1 MYIKTITIQ
10 GFKSYKDQAAVDPF
24 SPKHNVV
31 VGRNGS
37 GKSNFFMAIRF
48 VLGDA
53 YEKMSREE
61 RAGLLHEGTGK
72 TTTLSAFV
80 EIVFDNSDG
89 RFPTSLPETILRRT
103 IGLKKDEYTL
113 DRKSASKAEVLNLL
127 ESAGFSRSNPY
138 YIVPQGRITSLTNMK
153 DTERLDLLKE
163 IAGTSVYENKRQESL
178 KILEETNGKKEK
190 ITELLDR
197 IKERLAELQE
207 EQRELKQFQTEDKK
221 RRCLEYTLY
230 QKELEEVDQALAR
243 IEDGRRA
250 DVDNDNQ
257 KRQEFISRE
266 QEIKTLETDLA
277 DARRRLTTA
286 QRALASSQ
294 TDHSDLIRA
303 RTELECQLDDARQL
317 EEDGS
322 SRREKWE
329 EELAEVG
336 TRVEEVEAE
345 IEELQPELDEA
356 QRDERR
362 LQQSLDTAQA
372 KLDALYAKQGRSDR
386 FPSVEA
392 RDEYLTSEI
401 ETLESALE
409 DTEADLEKQ
418 RGVVDAMKAKLEEV
432 GQTRREREAEIA
444 ESKTTVEDKRLE
456 LERLRVE
463 INGKQEQRKNL
474 LKEDGKLEHT
484 VASMRSEKEQADRQL
499 FGTMDRDTNRG
510 LQAVSRIAKS
520 LRLEGVYG
528 PLYSLFEVEDRYKT
542 AVEVTAGNSLFHVVV
557 DHDNTA
563 TRILEVMNRENSGRV
578 TFMPLNRLH
587 PQNGNLPSGADAIPM
602 VTRLRFDPAY
612 KLAFEQ
618 VFGRT
623 IVCPDLVTCG
633 QYTRSHGVSAITLDG
648 DRVDRKGALTGGY
661 LDTRRSRLDAIR
673 ASKTWNAKYEQET
686 ARQREIKQA
695 ILRLEQEISIATGNV
710 QVAES
715 ERKRTMDRAQ
725 PLLAEIHGL
734 QREQDRLREAVISAE
749 NEVSNLERS
758 LQTLRTKLE
767 AYQDELGAPFEQNLS
782 EVERQQMQ
790 ELSRQVNSDRDA
802 LAKASERRSDLAS
815 RRHMLQI
822 ELKEDLARRREE
834 LENRIG
840 RHDMQIT
847 VEAGQ
852 PASLGTK
859 ENELNALRTSIGE
872 LEDTIEEMQ
881 SQIEEF
887 TAEISTDAARLEELQ
902 TAQMENSRG
911 ILKAQKAVE
920 RYITKRQTLLT
931 RKDECNKSI
940 RDLGVLPEEAYTK
953 YVNDSSEKLVK
964 LLHKV
969 NDKLKEF
976 SHVNKRAFEQFETF
990 SKQKD
995 DLNKRKKELIASGK
1009 SIDQLVESL
1018 DQRKDEAI
1026 ERTFKQVSKY
1036 FAEIFERL
1044 VPAGRGKLRMQKSI
1058 DDITVD
1064 QETQSQSQQPN
1075 IESYTGVSIEVSF
1088 NSKSNEGLRIQ
1099 QLSGGQKSLVALAT
1113 VFAIQKCDPA
1123 PFYLFDEIDANLDA
1137 QYRTAVAAMI
1147 HELSDKAQFITTTF
1161 RPEMLAQADKFYGV
1175 LFNERKVSSIQTIRR
1190 EDAQDFIENV

>member
-1 MYIKTITIQ
+1 MFIKTITIQ
-10 GFKSYKDQAAVDPF
+10 GFKSYRDQPPVDPF
-24 SPKHNVV
+24 SPRHNVV

-72 TTTLSAFV
+72 TTTLSAYV
-80 EIVFDNSDG
+80 ELVFDNSDG

-113 DRKSASKAEVLNLL
+113 DKKSASKAEVLNLL

-163 IAGTSVYENKRQESL
+163 IAGTSVYETKRQESL
-178 KILEETNGKKEK
+178 KILEETNGKREK
-190 ITELLDR
+190 IVDLLER
-197 IKERLAELQE
+197 IEERLSELQE
-207 EQRELKQFQTEDKK
+207 EQKELKKFQGQDKD

-230 QKELEEVDQALAR
+230 QRELDDVEQALER
-243 IEDGRRA
+243 
-250 DVDNDNQ
+250 
-257 KRQEFISRE
+257 
-266 QEIKTLETDLA
+266 TLETELKDR
-277 DARRRLTTA
+277 RRRLSTQQITLT
-286 QRALASSQ
+286 QSQ
-294 TDHSDLIRA
+294 AELNDLIRA
-303 RTELECQLDDARQL
+303 RTELACSIDDIRQAETDGSGRREELAAQL
-317 EEDGS
+317 EEVE
-322 SRREKWE
+322 RRI
-329 EELAEVG
+329 
-336 TRVEEVEAE
+336 EEVER
-345 IEELQPELDEA
+345 ELEGIAPDLRAVTGE
-356 QRDERR
+356 ERR
-362 LQQSLDTAQA
+362 VQGRLDTAQA
-372 KLDALYAKQGRSDR
+372 KLEALYAKQGRADR
-386 FPSVEA
+386 FTTAEERDSFLQGEVESTRAAVEA
-392 RDEYLTSEI
+392 SQ
-401 ETLESALE
+401 
-409 DTEADLEKQ
+409 ADLDAKREQ
-418 RGVVDAMKAKLEEV
+418 RE
-432 GQTRREREAEIA
+432 RRERSFRETVGRREQAEGELKASRGGIEARKGRVDA
-444 ESKTTVEDKRLE
+444 LK
-456 LERLRVE
+456 VE
-463 INGKQEQRKNL
+463 INAKQEQRKTM

-510 LQAVSRIAKS
+510 LQAVTRIARS
-520 LRLEGVYG
+520 LRLDGVYG
-528 PLYSLFEVEDRYKT
+528 PLYSLFEAED
-542 AVEVTAGNSLFHVVV
+542 SLFHVVV
-557 DHDNTA
+557 DHDSTA
-563 TRILEVMNRENSGRV
+563 TRILEVMNSENSGRV

-587 PQNGNLPSGADAIPM
+587 TQNANLPNATDAISM
-602 VTRLRFDPAY
+602 VSKLRFDPAY
-612 KLAFEQ
+612 RLAFDQ

-673 ASKTWNAKYEQET
+673 ASKSWNTKYEQET

-695 ILRLEQEISIATGNV
+695 IVRLEQEISIATGNI
-710 QVAES
+710 QVADQEM
-715 ERKRTMDRAQ
+715 KRTLDQAQ
-725 PLLAEIHGL
+725 PLLAEIHRL
-734 QREQDRLREAVISAE
+734 QREEDRLREQIAV
-749 NEVSNLERS
+749 NEDECTALERDLQS
-758 LQTLRTKLE
+758 LQTKLE
-767 AYQDELGAPFEQNLS
+767 AYEAELTAPFTQNLS
-782 EVERQQMQ
+782 SAERRQMQ
-790 ELSRQVNSDRDA
+790 ELTTQVNSDREA
-802 LAKASERRSDLAS
+802 LAEVSNRRAELVS
-815 RRHMLQI
+815 RNRLLQI

-840 RHDMQIT
+840 RHDMQST
-847 VEAGQ
+847 VEASQ
-852 PASLGTK
+852 PASLGSK
-859 ENELNALRTSIGE
+859 ENELNTLNAAVDE
-872 LEDTIEEMQ
+872 LEGSIDEIQ
-881 SQIEEF
+881 ADIDDLSKQ
-887 TAEISTDAARLEELQ
+887 ISTDAARLDELQ
-902 TAQMENSRG
+902 SAQMENSRG

-953 YVNDSSEKLVK
+953 YVNKPSEQLVK
-964 LLHKV
+964 ALHKV
-969 NDKLKEF
+969 NDALKGY
-976 SHVNKRAFEQFETF
+976 SHVNKRAYEQYETF

-995 DLNKRKKELIASGK
+995 DLIKRRDELVASGQ
-1009 SIDQLVESL
+1009 SVDELVETL
-1018 DQRKDEAI
+1018 DRRKDEAI

-1044 VPAGRGKLRMQKSI
+1044 VPAGRGKLRMQRTI
-1058 DDITVD
+1058 DDDITVED
-1064 QETQSQSQQPN
+1064 ETQTQSQLVRPGG
-1075 IESYTGVSIEVSF
+1075 IASYTGVSIEVSF

-1175 LFNERKVSSIQTIRR
+1175 LFNERKVSSIQTIRL
-1190 EDAQDFIENV
+1190 EDAQNFIENV